1 MTKSIAIT
9 GTSRG
14 LGQALAER
22 FEELGHK
29 VVGGGRTEAAQ
40 LSEPVSGRY
49 FKLDVTDA
57 DSQQRW
63 WDSVESELGCLPDI
77 VIANAALINESAPLW
92 EVPVEEFRKVVD
104 VNINGVFLTFHQFL
118 NRWMRSDRKESVLIA
133 LSSGWGRSTSPEVAP
148 YCATKWAVEGLV
160 KALSQELPP
169 GLAVVALNPGII
181 DTEMLR
187 SCFVTGASH
196 YLRPQDWAISAAVQ
210 ILSFGLSNNGES
222 ATIIET
228 N

>member
-1 MTKSIAIT
+1 M
-9 GTSRG
+9 
-14 LGQALAER
+14 
-22 FEELGHK
+22 
-29 VVGGGRTEAAQ
+29 
-40 LSEPVSGRY
+40 
-49 FKLDVTDA
+49 
-57 DSQQRW
+57 
-63 WDSVESELGCLPDI
+63 
-77 VIANAALINESAPLW
+77 
-92 EVPVEEFRKVVD
+92 PVEEFRKVVD

-118 NRWMRSDRKESVLIA
+118 NRWMRSERKESVLIA

-169 GLAVVALNPGII
+169 GLTAVALNPGTI

-187 SCFVTGASH
+187 SCFGTGASH
-196 YLRPQDWAISAAVQ
+196 YSKPQDWAISAADQ